1 MDDIHVSRVYQ
12 EISSLTQIT
21 KKWPLMNAKS
31 LKAETFHGK
40 IFTAVLRSN
49 NWPM

>member
-1 MDDIHVSRVYQ
+1 MDDNHVSRVYQ

-40 IFTAVLRSN
+40 IFTAVLRS
-49 NWPM
+49 

>member
-21 KKWPLMNAKS
+21 RPLMNAKS

-40 IFTAVLRSN
+40 IFTAVWRS
-49 NWPM
+49 